1 MSETV
6 MRFIAGFVFGI
17 ALAQYVRILIKEHK
31 WRNR

>member
-6 MRFIAGFVFGI
+6 MRFIAGFVFGF
-17 ALAQYVRILIKEHK
+17 ALARLVRILIKEHK